1 MLLAAYPITDA
12 VRRRVER
19 SAGIRFGEVRSLGEL
34 KSLGPR
40 ALLRALRGMRA
51 EELWLLVSD
60 HNFQPLLPLLLLLG
74 ALTSARR
81 LRVADFGGSSF
92 PVARSAVFWL
102 EPARLA
108 RWTVRGLIDLAVT
121 DRLARKLLVAAR
133 RATPPVPPRP
143 RIAYLK
149 TNLWFGVQAGGSVGH
164 VAGVINGFF
173 REGCPIDVYAAEG
186 LPSLDPAIPV
196 ISIHG
201 EGATGIPPELGSLV
215 FGEAFLGQTRR
226 ALRESSV
233 DLLYQRNSLYNH
245 AGVLLSRELGLP
257 LVVEYNGSEVWAA
270 QHWGTPLVFA
280 KVARRIEEVNL
291 RHAHLVV
298 VVSQVLKEELLA
310 RGVPE
315 ERILFYPNCIDPL
328 VFDPARF
335 KDDEVAGLRAR
346 WSLPPDAVL
355 CMFLGTFGAWHG
367 VAVLAEAVER
377 LASTSGSWLRAR
389 KVHFMFVGDGQ
400 LMPRVREVLREVPS
414 ELYTLVGLVPQ
425 AEAPLY
431 LAAADVLLSPHVRNP
446 DGSRFFGSP
455 TKLFEYMAMGRA
467 IVASELEQIGEVLAG
482 SHHVGRDGMP
492 PTEGSLARSLGLLV
506 TPGSVEELIA
516 AIRFLAEA
524 APARTRLGRAARTR
538 ALEHYTWDR
547 HVGAILERLRAAG
560 TAR

>member
-1 MLLAAYPITDA
+1 LLAAYPITDA
-12 VRRRVER
+12 VRRRVEE
-19 SAGIRFGEVRSLGEL
+19 AGGARFTEVRSLGEL
-34 KSLGPR
+34 KSVGLWG
-40 ALLRALRGMRA
+40 LLTALRKMGA

-60 HNFQPLLPLLLLLG
+60 HNFQPLLPLLLILG
-74 ALTSARR
+74 AVTSARR
-81 LRVADFGGSSF
+81 LRVVDFGGTSY
-92 PVARSAVFWL
+92 PVTRSTVFL
-102 EPARLA
+102 REPARLVF
-108 RWTVRGLIDLAVT
+108 WTVLGLLSLAVT
-121 DRLARKLLVAAR
+121 ARGAR
-133 RATPPVPPRP
+133 RLLAATRRTAPTIPPRA

-164 VAGVINGFF
+164 VAGVVNGFF
-173 REGCPIDVYAAEG
+173 RIGCPVDVYAAEA
-186 LPSLDPAIPV
+186 LPMVDPAVPV
-196 ISIHG
+196 ITVRG
-201 EGATGIPPELGSLV
+201 NGATGIPPELGNLL
-215 FGEAFLGQTRR
+215 FGNAFLEQARR
-226 ALRESSV
+226 GLAARRV
-233 DLLYQRNSLYNH
+233 DLLYQRNCLYNQ
-245 AGVLLSRELGLP
+245 AGVSLSRELGLP
-257 LVVEYNGSEVWAA
+257 LVIEYNGSEVWAA
-270 QHWGTPLVFA
+270 QHWGTPLAFPEM
-280 KVARRIEEVNL
+280 ARRIEEVNL
-291 RHAHLVV
+291 RHAHLIV

-310 RGVPE
+310 RGLPE
-315 ERILFYPNCIDPL
+315 ERIFFYPNCIDPL

-335 KDDEVAGLRAR
+335 EEEEIVGLRVR
-346 WSLPPDAVL
+346 WSVPRDAVL
-355 CMFLGTFGAWHG
+355 CTFLGTFGPWHG
-367 VAVLAEAVER
+367 VAVLAEAVKH
-377 LASTSGSWLRAR
+377 LADTSAEWLRDR
-389 KVHFMFVGDGQ
+389 KMRFMFVGDGQ

-538 ALEHYTWDR
+538 ALERYTWDR
-547 HVGAILERLRAAG
+547 HVGAILERLWSLGAA
-560 TAR
+560 R